1 MTSVSLGTNQ
11 NVLNKM
17 DIGGRVIIEI
27 TCPNGQSTQANS
39 QLIGFKKKDIT
50 FSLNTH
56 LHLLLSLTKST

>member
-39 QLIGFKKKDIT
+39 QLIGFKKRT
-50 FSLNTH
+50 LRFH
-56 LHLLLSLTKST
+56 